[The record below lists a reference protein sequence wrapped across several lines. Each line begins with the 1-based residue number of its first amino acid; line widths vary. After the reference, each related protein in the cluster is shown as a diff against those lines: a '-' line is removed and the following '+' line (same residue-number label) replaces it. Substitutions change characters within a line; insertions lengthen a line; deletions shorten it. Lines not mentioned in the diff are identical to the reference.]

1 MKDSEAVRL
10 RRPVFLIGLPGV
22 GKTTLGRALAER
34 TGVTFVD
41 LDEAVEAD
49 AGKSVAEIFATE
61 GEAGFRARETAMLR
75 RYADAAAV
83 VACGGGTPCQPGNME
98 LMNTTGTSVWLQ
110 APDELLAA
118 RILQQPGQRPM
129 FCCGEA
135 EVLPRL
141 QALAERRRPFYARA
155 AHTFDASA
163 LDDVEGIRASV
174 GRFLDAFMR

>member
-34 TGVTFVD
+34 TGVAFVD

-75 RYADAAAV
+75 RYAAAAAV

-118 RILQQPGQRPM
+118 RRLQQPGQRPLS
-129 FCCGEA
+129 CGGEP
-135 EVLPRL
+135 EVLPRV